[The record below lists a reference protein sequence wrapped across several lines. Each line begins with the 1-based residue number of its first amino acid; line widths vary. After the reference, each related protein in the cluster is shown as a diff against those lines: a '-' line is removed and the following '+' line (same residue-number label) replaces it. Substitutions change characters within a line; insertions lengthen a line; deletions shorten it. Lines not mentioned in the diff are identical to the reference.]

1 MHDVLNCANN
11 FAFKVHCLMY
21 KNSPT
26 YQKKCGT
33 CVNPKLTDFLQE
45 KNKVKRIKSSDRL

>member
-1 MHDVLNCANN
+1 MHDVLNCPRN
-11 FAFKVHCLMY
+11 FTFKVQCLMY

-33 CVNPKLTDFLQE
+33 CVNPKLTDFLTRE
-45 KNKVKRIKSSDRL
+45 KQSKEDKVK